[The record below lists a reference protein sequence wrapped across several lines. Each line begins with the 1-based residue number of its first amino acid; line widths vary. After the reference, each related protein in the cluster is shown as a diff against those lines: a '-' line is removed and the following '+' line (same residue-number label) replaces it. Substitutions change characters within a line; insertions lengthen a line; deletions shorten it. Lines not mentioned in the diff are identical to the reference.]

1 MVVLKAAEIRG
12 LEECA
17 VESGVSMETLMENA
31 GAAVAAYIG
40 EQIEVRG
47 KSAVILCGKGNNGGD
62 GFVAARHLANA
73 GLAVRLYLVEGE
85 PVTTDAIYNCGL
97 AREMGLPVLAAD
109 TLDEPEQAEFL
120 QSADLIL
127 DGVYGTGFHGTLRP
141 EGLAAARRMND
152 APGKVLALDLP
163 SGLEADSGTAA
174 EGAVQ
179 ADLTV
184 TFHAAKPC
192 HRLAAAQCGRV
203 EVADIGIGTAL
214 QL

>member
-1 MVVLKAAEIRG
+1 MSEVTAAEMKRLEQQANAAG
-12 LEECA
+12 L
-17 VESGVSMETLMENA
+17 SYRQMMENA
-31 GAAVAAYIG
+31 GAAAAALALRTWP
-40 EQIEVRG
+40 EA
-47 KSAVILCGKGNNGGD
+47 KSAAVFCGKGNNGGD

-109 TLDEPEQAEFL
+109 TLDGPEQAEFL

-152 APGKVLALDLP
+152 APGRVLALDLP

>member
-1 MVVLKAAEIRG
+1 MSEVTAAEMKRLEQQADAAG
-12 LEECA
+12 L
-17 VESGVSMETLMENA
+17 SYRQMMENA
-31 GAAVAAYIG
+31 GAAAAALALHTWPG
-40 EQIEVRG
+40 A
-47 KSAVILCGKGNNGGD
+47 KSAAVFCGKGDNGGD

-85 PVTTDAIYNCGL
+85 PVTTDAIYNCSL

-109 TLDEPEQAEFL
+109 ALDEPEQADFL
-120 QSADLIL
+120 QSADIIL

-141 EGLAAARRMND
+141 EGLAAARRMNE

-174 EGAVQ
+174 EGAVR

-192 HRLAAAQCGRV
+192 HRLAAAQSGRV

>member
-1 MVVLKAAEIRG
+1 MSEVTAAEMKRLEQQADAAG
-12 LEECA
+12 LSYRQMM
-17 VESGVSMETLMENA
+17 ESA
-31 GAAVAAYIG
+31 GEAAAKIALRTWPRSKRAAVF
-40 EQIEVRG
+40 
-47 KSAVILCGKGNNGGD
+47 CGKGNNGGD

-109 TLDEPEQAEFL
+109 ALDEPEQADFL
-120 QSADLIL
+120 QSADVIL

-163 SGLEADSGTAA
+163 SGLEADSGNAA
-174 EGAVQ
+174 EGVVQ

-192 HRLAAAQCGRV
+192 HRLAAARCGRV

-214 QL
+214 NL

>member
-1 MVVLKAAEIRG
+1 MSEVTAAEMKRLEQQADAAG
-12 LEECA
+12 L
-17 VESGVSMETLMENA
+17 SYRQMMENA
-31 GAAVAAYIG
+31 GAAAAALALRTWP
-40 EQIEVRG
+40 EA
-47 KSAVILCGKGNNGGD
+47 KSAAVFCGKGNNGGD

-109 TLDEPEQAEFL
+109 TLDGPEQAEFL

-152 APGKVLALDLP
+152 APGRVLALDLP

-179 ADLTV
+179 ADVTV

>member
-1 MVVLKAAEIRG
+1 MSEVTAAEMKRLEQQADAAG
-12 LEECA
+12 L
-17 VESGVSMETLMENA
+17 SYRQMMENA
-31 GAAVAAYIG
+31 GAAAAALALRTWLG
-40 EQIEVRG
+40 A
-47 KSAVILCGKGNNGGD
+47 KSAAVFCGKGNNGGD

-73 GLAVRLYLVEGE
+73 GLAVHLYLVEGE

-152 APGKVLALDLP
+152 APGRVLALDLP

-214 QL
+214 QK

>member
-1 MVVLKAAEIRG
+1 MSEVTAAEMKRLEQQADAVG
-12 LEECA
+12 L
-17 VESGVSMETLMENA
+17 SYRQMMENA
-31 GAAVAAYIG
+31 GAAAAALALRTWPG
-40 EQIEVRG
+40 A
-47 KSAVILCGKGNNGGD
+47 KSAVVFCGKGNNGGD
-62 GFVAARHLANA
+62 GFVAARHLTNA

-109 TLDEPEQAEFL
+109 ALDEPEQADFL
-120 QSADLIL
+120 QSADVIL

-152 APGKVLALDLP
+152 APGRVLALDLP

-214 QL
+214 QK

>member
-1 MVVLKAAEIRG
+1 MSEVTAAEMKRLEQQADAAG
-12 LEECA
+12 L
-17 VESGVSMETLMENA
+17 SYRQMMENA
-31 GAAVAAYIG
+31 GAAAAALALRTWPG
-40 EQIEVRG
+40 A
-47 KSAVILCGKGNNGGD
+47 KSAVVFCGKGNNGGD

-97 AREMGLPVLAAD
+97 AREVGLPVLAAD
-109 TLDEPEQAEFL
+109 ALDEPEQADFL
-120 QSADLIL
+120 KNADIIL

-141 EGLAAARRMND
+141 EGLAAARWMNE
-152 APGKVLALDLP
+152 APGRVLALDLP

-214 QL
+214 QK

>member
-1 MVVLKAAEIRG
+1 MSEVTAAEMKRLEQQADAAG
-12 LEECA
+12 L
-17 VESGVSMETLMENA
+17 SYRQMMENA
-31 GAAVAAYIG
+31 GAAAAALALRTWPG
-40 EQIEVRG
+40 A
-47 KSAVILCGKGNNGGD
+47 KSAVVFCGKGNNGGD

-109 TLDEPEQAEFL
+109 ALDELEQADFL
-120 QSADLIL
+120 QNADLIL

-141 EGLAAARRMND
+141 EGLAAARWMNE
-152 APGKVLALDLP
+152 APGRVLALDLP

-174 EGAVQ
+174 EGTVQ

-184 TFHAAKPC
+184 TFHAVKPC
-192 HRLAAAQCGRV
+192 HRLAAAPCGRV

-214 QL
+214 QK

>member
-1 MVVLKAAEIRG
+1 MSEVTAAEMKRLEQQADAVG
-12 LEECA
+12 L
-17 VESGVSMETLMENA
+17 SYRQMMENA
-31 GAAVAAYIG
+31 GAAAAALAL
-40 EQIEVRG
+40 RAWPAA
-47 KSAVILCGKGNNGGD
+47 KSAAVFCGKGNNGGD

-109 TLDEPEQAEFL
+109 ALDEPEQADFL
-120 QSADLIL
+120 QNADIIL

-141 EGLAAARRMND
+141 EGLAAARWMNQ
-152 APGKVLALDLP
+152 APGRVLALDLP

-214 QL
+214 QK

>member
-1 MVVLKAAEIRG
+1 MSEVTAAEMKRLEQQADAVG
-12 LEECA
+12 L
-17 VESGVSMETLMENA
+17 SYRQMMENA
-31 GAAVAAYIG
+31 GAAAAALAL
-40 EQIEVRG
+40 RAWPAA
-47 KSAVILCGKGNNGGD
+47 KSAAVFCGKGNNGGD

-109 TLDEPEQAEFL
+109 ALDEPEQADFL
-120 QSADLIL
+120 QNADIIL

-141 EGLAAARRMND
+141 EGLAAARWMNE
-152 APGKVLALDLP
+152 APGRVLALDLP

-174 EGAVQ
+174 EGTVQ

-214 QL
+214 QK

>member
-1 MVVLKAAEIRG
+1 MSEVTAAEMKRLEQQADAAG
-12 LEECA
+12 L
-17 VESGVSMETLMENA
+17 SYRQMMENA
-31 GAAVAAYIG
+31 GAAAAALALRTWPG
-40 EQIEVRG
+40 A
-47 KSAVILCGKGNNGGD
+47 KSAVVFCGKGNNGGD

-109 TLDEPEQAEFL
+109 ALDEPEQADFL
-120 QSADLIL
+120 QNADIIL

-141 EGLAAARRMND
+141 EGLAAARRMNE
-152 APGKVLALDLP
+152 APGRVLALDLP

-214 QL
+214 QK

>member
-1 MVVLKAAEIRG
+1 MSEVTAAEMKRLEQQADAAG
-12 LEECA
+12 L
-17 VESGVSMETLMENA
+17 SYRQMMENA
-31 GAAVAAYIG
+31 GAAAA
-40 EQIEVRG
+40 VLALRAWPAA
-47 KSAVILCGKGNNGGD
+47 KSAVVFCGKGNNGGD

-97 AREMGLPVLAAD
+97 AREVGLPVLAAD
-109 TLDEPEQAEFL
+109 ALDEPEQADFL
-120 QSADLIL
+120 QNADIIL

-141 EGLAAARRMND
+141 EGLAAARRMNE
-152 APGKVLALDLP
+152 APGRVLALDLP

-174 EGAVQ
+174 EGAVR

>member
-1 MVVLKAAEIRG
+1 MSEVTAAEMKRLEQQADAAG
-12 LEECA
+12 L
-17 VESGVSMETLMENA
+17 SYRQMMENA
-31 GAAVAAYIG
+31 GATAAALALRTWPG
-40 EQIEVRG
+40 A
-47 KSAVILCGKGNNGGD
+47 KSAVVFCGKGNNGGD

-97 AREMGLPVLAAD
+97 AREVGLPVLAAD
-109 TLDEPEQAEFL
+109 ALDEPEQADFL
-120 QSADLIL
+120 KNADIIL

-141 EGLAAARRMND
+141 EGLAAARRMNE
-152 APGKVLALDLP
+152 APGRVLALDLP

-174 EGAVQ
+174 EGAVR

-214 QL
+214 QK

>member
-1 MVVLKAAEIRG
+1 MSEVTAAEMKRLEQQADAAG
-12 LEECA
+12 L
-17 VESGVSMETLMENA
+17 SYRQMMENA
-31 GAAVAAYIG
+31 GAAAAALALRTWPG
-40 EQIEVRG
+40 A
-47 KSAVILCGKGNNGGD
+47 KSAVVFCGKGNNGGD

-109 TLDEPEQAEFL
+109 ALDEPEQADFL
-120 QSADLIL
+120 QSADIIL

-141 EGLAAARRMND
+141 EGLAAARWMNE
-152 APGKVLALDLP
+152 APGRVLALDLP

-214 QL
+214 QK

>member
-1 MVVLKAAEIRG
+1 MNEVMAAEMKQLEQRADAAG
-12 LEECA
+12 L
-17 VESGVSMETLMENA
+17 SYRQMMENA
-31 GAAVAAYIG
+31 GAAAARLALRAVP
-40 EQIEVRG
+40 EA
-47 KSAVILCGKGNNGGD
+47 KSAAIFCGKGNNGGD

-85 PVTTDAIYNCGL
+85 PVTTDAVYNCGL
-97 AREMGLPVLAAD
+97 ARDMGLPVLA
-109 TLDEPEQAEFL
+109 LDALNQPEQAEFL
-120 QSADLIL
+120 KGADLIL
-127 DGVYGTGFHGTLRP
+127 DGVYGTGFHGALRP
-141 EGLAAARRMND
+141 AGLAAARWMNE

-179 ADLTV
+179 AQLTV

-203 EVADIGIGTAL
+203 EVADIGITAVL
-214 QL
+214 NP

>member
-1 MVVLKAAEIRG
+1 MSEVTAAEMKRMEQQADAAG
-12 LEECA
+12 L
-17 VESGVSMETLMENA
+17 SYRQMMENA
-31 GAAVAAYIG
+31 GAAAAALALRAWPG
-40 EQIEVRG
+40 A
-47 KSAVILCGKGNNGGD
+47 KSAVVFCGKGNNGGD

-97 AREMGLPVLAAD
+97 AREVGLPVLAAD
-109 TLDEPEQAEFL
+109 ALDEPEQAAFL

-141 EGLAAARRMND
+141 EGLAAARRMNE
-152 APGKVLALDLP
+152 APGRVLALDLP

-192 HRLAAAQCGRV
+192 HRLAAAQCGKV

>member
-1 MVVLKAAEIRG
+1 MSEVTAAEMKRLEQQADAVG
-12 LEECA
+12 L
-17 VESGVSMETLMENA
+17 SYRQMMENA
-31 GAAVAAYIG
+31 GAAAAALAL
-40 EQIEVRG
+40 RAWPAA
-47 KSAVILCGKGNNGGD
+47 KSAAVFCGKGNNGGD

-97 AREMGLPVLAAD
+97 AREMGLPVLAVDA
-109 TLDEPEQAEFL
+109 LDEPEQADFL
-120 QSADLIL
+120 QNADIIL

-141 EGLAAARRMND
+141 EGLAAARRMNE
-152 APGKVLALDLP
+152 APGRVLALDLP

-214 QL
+214 QK

>member
-1 MVVLKAAEIRG
+1 MSEITAAEMKRLEQQADAAG
-12 LEECA
+12 L
-17 VESGVSMETLMENA
+17 SYRQMMENA
-31 GAAVAAYIG
+31 GAAAAALAL
-40 EQIEVRG
+40 RAWPAA
-47 KSAVILCGKGNNGGD
+47 KSAAVFCGKGNNGGD

-85 PVTTDAIYNCGL
+85 PVTTDAIYNCSL

-109 TLDEPEQAEFL
+109 ALDEPEQADFL
-120 QSADLIL
+120 QSADIIL

-141 EGLAAARRMND
+141 EGLAAARWMNE
-152 APGKVLALDLP
+152 APGRVLALDLP

-179 ADLTV
+179 ANLTV

-214 QL
+214 QK